1 MKTVIAII
9 RIDKMNRTKRALSAA
24 GITSMTAL
32 GQVHGRGNGL
42 VDRKIVEGATEN
54 IPEAV
59 AQLGTEPRLRAQ
71 RMVFVTIPDDKVETV
86 IEALIESNQTG
97 EPGDGKIFVIPEE
110 DAIRV
115 RTGESGDMTL
125 D

>member
-32 GQVHGRGNGL
+32 SHVHGRGNGL

-71 RMVFVTIPDDKVETV
+71 RMLFVTIPDDKVETV
-86 IEALIESNQTG
+86 VDALIESNQTG

-115 RTGESGDMTL
+115 RTGESGDITL

>member
-1 MKTVIAII
+1 MKTVIALI
-9 RIDKMNRTKRALSAA
+9 RINKMNRTKKALSAA

-32 GQVHGRGNGL
+32 SQVHGRGSGL
-42 VDRKIVEGATEN
+42 VDRKVVEGATEN

-59 AQLGTEPRLRAQ
+59 AQLGTEPRLRPQ
-71 RMVFVTIPDDKVETV
+71 RMVFVTVPDDKVETV
-86 IEALIESNQTG
+86 VEAISEANHTG
-97 EPGDGKIFVIPEE
+97 NPGDGKIFVIPES
-110 DAIRV
+110 DAIKV